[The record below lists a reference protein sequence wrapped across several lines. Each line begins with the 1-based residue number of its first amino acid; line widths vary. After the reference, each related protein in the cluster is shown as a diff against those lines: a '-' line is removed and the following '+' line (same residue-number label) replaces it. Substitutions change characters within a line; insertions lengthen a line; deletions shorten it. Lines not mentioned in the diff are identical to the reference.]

1 MPTNVSLSKE
11 QKDEILQGQGLCMDT
26 KKRRNMAFDHFC
38 SFIKDDLAISGHF
51 SLEKAV
57 MEDNTLAREDVYKYY
72 KE

>member
-1 MPTNVSLSKE
+1 
-11 QKDEILQGQGLCMDT
+11 MDT